1 MLDME
6 AQMVV
11 VLEMVLLT
19 AEILELKANKNRKAR
34 GVVIE
39 ALLDIK
45 KKGEEKRY
53 GKH

>member
-1 MLDME
+1 MIAVKGNPENVQL
-6 AQMVV
+6 
-11 VLEMVLLT
+11 
-19 AEILELKANKNRKAR
+19 
-34 GVVIE
+34 IE